1 MGVERVDALGR
12 PKRIQSEAGIDIRL
26 ELVGYVAFPAGH
38 RGIIHGHP
46 FWELVYIGGGRGS
59 LKRAG
64 GIQPCARG
72 DLLLLQP
79 GEKHQFLA
87 AESPLEQLYLGFSFR
102 PADAAGPDRRRLPS
116 SHPQLELIRDDLAEC
131 HDRLKAGGRAN
142 LPEVRVRLMPAV
154 GRISGLLAAAPGNPE
169 VSQDPV
175 RLSRDF
181 LRSDLRNPVSVA
193 RLARRLCLSPK
204 HLGEIFK
211 RGTGMSLKEFHN
223 DLRLA
228 RARELLLG
236 TDRPV
241 SAIAGEVGLA
251 NPAYFARLFQRKFR
265 TSARDL
271 RRSAVNVR

>member
-1 MGVERVDALGR
+1 MGAERVDASGR
-12 PKRIQSEAGIDIRL
+12 PDRIQSEAGIDIRL

-38 RGIIHGHP
+38 RGIVHGHP
-46 FWELVYIGGGRGS
+46 FWELIYIGGGRGT

-72 DLLLLQP
+72 DLLLLHP
-79 GEKHQFLA
+79 GEKHQLIA
-87 AESPLEQLYLGFSFR
+87 AESPLEQLYLGFSFH
-102 PADAAGPDRRRLPS
+102 PSGPDRRRLAP
-116 SHPQLELIRDDLAEC
+116 SHPQLEPIREDLAEC
-131 HDRLKAGGRAN
+131 HERLKAGGRAT

-175 RLSRDF
+175 RLSRDL
-181 LRSDLRNPVSVA
+181 LRSDLRTPVSVA

-211 RGTGMSLKEFHN
+211 RDTGMSLKEFHN

-236 TDRPV
+236 TDRSI
-241 SAIAGEVGLA
+241 SAIAGEVGLG

-271 RRSAVNVR
+271 RRAAR